1 MKKMLIAFFAAG
13 MAVAGFAAPGDGV
26 TIELDGRPH
35 KNEFTQL
42 SAPGMQVKSTAK
54 TDTKGEFHF
63 LIGDSKDLT
72 DKWQTYTV
80 SFVPVNKAFIFGL
93 RAWRSNV
100 WIDYDDIKVE
110 NAEVYNPSFEV
121 VNGDK
126 EIDGWRYYNPATLK
140 VDQADAA
147 EGKNYITCSG
157 RYGIRKSIPVVPG
170 KKVTI
175 SFKARLGK
183 PLPPPE
189 KPNWTSNGNRKVF

>member
-35 KNEFTQL
+35 RNEFTEL
-42 SAPGMQVKSTAK
+42 SAPGMQIKSTAK
-54 TDTKGEFHF
+54 TDTRGEFHF

-110 NAEVYNPSFEV
+110 NSDVYNPSFEI

-126 EIDGWRYYNPATLK
+126 EIDGWRYYNANCAKLGK
-140 VDQADAA
+140 DDAA
-147 EGKNYITCSG
+147 EGKNYVTCSALAA
-157 RYGIRKSIPVVPG
+157 IRQGMKTTPG
-170 KKVTI
+170 QKVTI
-175 SFKARLGK
+175 TFKARQGTPVPAGTK
-183 PLPPPE
+183 G
-189 KPNWTSNGNRKVF
+189 WASSGSRKVY